1 MRQSG
6 KILMNT
12 TNNPILDKINQ
23 RQRQIILHSVL
34 YYQFDTNKV
43 SDATWN
49 RWAQELVQL
58 QEDYPLLTKQS
69 GFYMTMKDFDG
80 STGYHLSDNEWG
92 IQKAQYVMKYGS

>member
-1 MRQSG
+1 M
-6 KILMNT
+6 

-49 RWAQELVQL
+49 RWAKELVQL
-58 QEDYPLLTKQS
+58 QEDYPSLTEQS
-69 GFYMTMKDFDG
+69 GFYMTMKDFDA
-80 STGYHLSDNEWG
+80 STGFHLADNAWG
-92 IQKAQYVMKYGS
+92 VQKALYIMNIDRSVKCESVQ